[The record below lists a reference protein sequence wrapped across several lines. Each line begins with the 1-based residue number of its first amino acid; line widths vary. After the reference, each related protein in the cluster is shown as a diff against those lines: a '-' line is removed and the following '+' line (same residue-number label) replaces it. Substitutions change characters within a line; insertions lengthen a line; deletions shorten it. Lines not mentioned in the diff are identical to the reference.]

1 MRQTMERGADVRF
14 PVDDGT
20 YNLMTTL
27 TEKLH
32 ALDTYRTYSKDVEGR
47 ELDLYRELID
57 EDTRHAE
64 RIFEVLRERIS
75 RS

>member
-1 MRQTMERGADVRF
+1 MQQTMQRGAKVDF

-27 TEKLH
+27 TEKLK
-32 ALDTYRTYSKDVEGR
+32 ALETYRIYSKDVDGR
-47 ELDLYRELID
+47 ELDLYRQLID

-64 RIFEVLRERIS
+64 QIFKVLRERIG
-75 RS
+75 RG

>member
-1 MRQTMERGADVRF
+1 MQQTVEKGADVRF

-27 TEKLH
+27 TEKLK
-32 ALDTYRTYSKDVEGR
+32 ALETYRIYSKDVDGR
-47 ELDLYRELID
+47 ELELYQELID

-64 RIFEVLRERIS
+64 RIYDVLRERMG
-75 RS
+75 RR

>member
-1 MRQTMERGADVRF
+1 MQQTMEKGADVRF

-27 TEKLH
+27 TEKLK
-32 ALDTYRTYSKDVEGR
+32 ALETYRIYSKDVSGR
-47 ELDLYRELID
+47 ELELYKELID

-64 RIFEVLRERIS
+64 RIYEVLRQRIS
-75 RS
+75 H

>member
-1 MRQTMERGADVRF
+1 MQQTMDEGADVRF

-27 TEKLH
+27 TEKLK
-32 ALDTYRTYSKDVEGR
+32 ALDTYRIYSKDVDGR
-47 ELDLYRELID
+47 ELELYQELID

-64 RIFEVLRERIS
+64 RIYDVLRERMG
-75 RS
+75 RR

>member
-1 MRQTMERGADVRF
+1 MQQTMQRGADVEF

-27 TEKLH
+27 TEKLK
-32 ALDTYRTYSKDVEGR
+32 ALDTYRTYSKDVSGR
-47 ELDLYRELID
+47 ELDLYRELIQ

-64 RIFEVLRERIS
+64 RIYEVLRERIG
-75 RS
+75 R